1 MASEQIVAALLKH
14 ESQRLETLVKDYSWW
29 DAAIDNLLISFNET
43 WADDNV
49 GKYLAEAYG
58 VSSSYVV
65 GGNNDYVFVAADKEV
80 LKPKNAPLELS
91 SIVPLL
97 ALVRETS
104 GEDEPISSS
113 TLVEIGGALHVVAAS
128 QITSEGWEHSPV
140 SPDTTA
146 VLVLARLCLESG
158 GNWFWRLS
166 ERVEFC
172 GGQAARSRVS
182 SAIS

>member
-104 GEDEPISSS
+104 GERRTHILIDAGRDWWRLARGRREPDHIRGMGTQSGVARYHSSS
-113 TLVEIGGALHVVAAS
+113 GTCQVVS
-128 QITSEGWEHSPV
+128 RKWWK
-140 SPDTTA
+140 
-146 VLVLARLCLESG
+146 LVLAPLRAG
-158 GNWFWRLS
+158 
-166 ERVEFC
+166 
-172 GGQAARSRVS
+172 
-182 SAIS
+182 